1 MQELEIVDRVL
12 GREIE
17 PIVVLL
23 PMTMTRIST
32 VTVAMCF
39 RHVEKKE
46 AYITVNVVGVN
57 GIASLGR
64 GELDAV
70 PHDAANIVA
79 VEVQPALVGPSVKGL
94 AQIRLVE
101 PALIRP
107 EGLVR
112 TGAEVANDLP
122 VALQRLECLRVVV
135 KEVQVPDGHIR
146 AGGSVC
152 ELDGALEH
160 DLPRRVDAGL
170 PCACAVAVV

>member
-1 MQELEIVDRVL
+1 MN
-12 GREIE
+12 
-17 PIVVLL
+17 
-23 PMTMTRIST
+23 MTRIST
-32 VTVAMCF
+32 VTVAMCSVVL
-39 RHVEKKE
+39 RKKE

-64 GELDAV
+64 GQLDAI

-107 EGLVR
+107 EVFVR
-112 TGAEVANDLP
+112 TGAEVANDLLP
-122 VALQRLECLRVVV
+122 VALQRLECLCVVV
-135 KEVQVPDGHIR
+135 KEVQIPDGHIR
-146 AGGSVC
+146 AGGPVC

-170 PCACAVAVV
+170 PCACAVAIV